1 MLRHKSLIPLSHQHQ
16 HALALCVRIER
27 ASPIASAELDAWQ
40 AEIEQHFEYEI
51 KIHFSAEEAVLF
63 PCAHEF
69 RELIPVVEE
78 LLADHAAL
86 RELFSQIQM
95 RRMSEEGLLSFA
107 RQLSGHVRK
116 EERGLFE
123 ELQKLLTPEQL
134 EDLQVKLEAALKG
147 SIQFCGTA
155 VQTLGPRK
163 R

>member
-27 ASPIASAELDAWQ
+27 ASPIASADLGAWQ

-51 KIHFSAEEAVLF
+51 KVHLAAEEAVLF
-63 PCAHEF
+63 PCAREF
-69 RELIPVVEE
+69 PELISVVEE

-86 RELFSQIQM
+86 RELFSQVQK
-95 RRMSEEGLLSFA
+95 RRMSRDGLQPFA
-107 RQLSGHVRK
+107 RQLSAHVRK

-123 ELQKLLTPEQL
+123 EMQKLLTPEQL
-134 EDLQVKLEAALKG
+134 DDLQVKLEAALKG

-155 VQTLGPRK
+155 GQTPTRK
-163 R
+163 T